1 MANDAVIAELDE
13 VNPRLIKHYNDTYA
27 DAVDIVCRAHLKRDE
42 VRSARFIAFDV
53 NGLTAQVT
61 DAAGTDEEVRV
72 EFPSQVTSLMNL
84 EELTLKVIAEAR
96 SLLGIS
102 TLTTPERQTQQVNE
116 IKTYVTSVVRTE
128 QVSPTFR
135 QITFGGGDL
144 AHFEPGGLDQF
155 IYVMNPPHGKSELSV
170 DSSFRRE
177 DFGSFTEE
185 TQPVGAYYTVRA
197 WRPEQAEID
206 MLYVLHGAGDNHAP
220 APGTAAEWAMNA
232 KPGDKAAMWGPRTAY
247 EPPADTDWVLLAGDE
262 TALPAISVILENL
275 PEGTPAHAFIETGD
289 DGDRLP
295 LPERADI
302 HVHWLHRGSAHA
314 GTTHLLS
321 DALRDL
327 TFPDGNV
334 YAWGGAES
342 AEMRAA
348 TKVLRRERGVE
359 RHRLRMVGYWLH
371 DGADA
376 TDDD

>member
-1 MANDAVIAELDE
+1 MTTDAVIAELDE
-13 VNPRLIKHYNDTYA
+13 ANPRLIKHYNDTYG
-27 DAVDIVCRAHLKRDE
+27 DAVDIVCRAHLKCDE
-42 VRSARFIAFDV
+42 VRGARFLAFDV
-53 NGLTAQVT
+53 NGLTAHAT
-61 DAAGTDEEVRV
+61 DANGNSEDIRV
-72 EFPSQVTSLMNL
+72 EFPNQVTSLMNL
-84 EELTLKVIAEAR
+84 EELTLAAIAEAR
-96 SLLGIS
+96 SALGIA
-102 TLTTPERQTQQVNE
+102 TLTTAEQQTQQVNE

-128 QVSPTFR
+128 QISPTFR

-144 AHFEPGGLDQF
+144 IHFEPGGLDQF
-155 IYVMNPPHGKSELSV
+155 IYVMNPPYGKTELSV

-206 MLYVLHGAGDNHAP
+206 MLYVLHGAGANHTP
-220 APGTAAEWAMNA
+220 TPGTAAEWAMNA

-275 PEGTPAHAFIETGD
+275 PEGTPAHAFIEIGND
-289 DGDRLP
+289 ADRLP
-295 LPERADI
+295 LPQRADI
-302 HVHWLHRGSAHA
+302 HVHWLHRGSAPA
-314 GTTHLLS
+314 GTTHVLS
-321 DALRDL
+321 DALHNF
-327 TFPDGNV
+327 TFPHGTV

-359 RHRLRMVGYWLH
+359 RHRIRMVGYWLH
-371 DGADA
+371 TE
-376 TDDD
+376 TDNAS